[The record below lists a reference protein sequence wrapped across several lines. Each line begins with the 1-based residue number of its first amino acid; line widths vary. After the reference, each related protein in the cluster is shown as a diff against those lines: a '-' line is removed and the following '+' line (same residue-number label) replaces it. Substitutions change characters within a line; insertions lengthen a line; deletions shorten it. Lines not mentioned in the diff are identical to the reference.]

1 MDTPLPIYWWLAND
15 DLSFFTGRPG
25 KRDLNPIHKRSRP
38 TWMTDNLIMSNFT
51 SQPAE
56 QLCSSETSWGPDFIG
71 PDGNF
76 CDMEKK
82 ELTPL
87 CTVSDVEGCVEVD
100 EDAGHVIKRRTVARR
115 SANVIHKSY
124 GKISKWG
131 GQ

>member
-1 MDTPLPIYWWLAND
+1 
-15 DLSFFTGRPG
+15 
-25 KRDLNPIHKRSRP
+25 
-38 TWMTDNLIMSNFT
+38 MTDNLIMSNHT

-76 CDMEKK
+76 CDMDSKT
-82 ELTPL
+82 LMPL
-87 CTVSDVEGCVEVD
+87 CSLKDVDGCVDVD
-100 EDAGHVIKRRTVARR
+100 EGAGQVIKKRTIARR
-115 SANVIHKSY
+115 SANVVHKSY

>member
-1 MDTPLPIYWWLAND
+1 M
-15 DLSFFTGRPG
+15 S
-25 KRDLNPIHKRSRP
+25 
-38 TWMTDNLIMSNFT
+38 DNLIMSNFS

-56 QLCSSETSWGPDFIG
+56 QLCSMGTSWGPDLID

-87 CTVSDVEGCVEVD
+87 CIVSDVEGCVEVD
-100 EDAGHVIKRRTVARR
+100 EVAGHVIKRRTVAHR
-115 SANVIHKSY
+115 SANVVHKSY
-124 GKISKWG
+124 GKISKLG